1 MIETVDTI
9 NTETCN
15 DEWKRDNKN
24 GFSLSLSPPGT
35 YKSFRR
41 KKTRWKRISPRVSS
55 RRLINSIAG
64 HRRKDP
70 ETILISILIISSFS
84 VERNNFFC
92 FFPIYRLFSI
102 AYKLHVL
109 AKKFKIQDWKVVGL
123 SFLSSNNLENYIM
136 KRVWIEDWIRIW
148 FCFDPWQLE
157 TRVQEPII
165 TSWPANEVTADLLS
179 WGCALRDRL
188 ISLTILF
195 QPTSSMPR

>member
-9 NTETCN
+9 NTETRN

-24 GFSLSLSPPGT
+24 GFSLSLRLER

-84 VERNNFFC
+84 VERNNFC
-92 FFPIYRLFSI
+92 FFPIYRLSSI
-102 AYKLHVL
+102 VYKLHAL
-109 AKKFKIQDWKVVGL
+109 AKKFKIQDRKVVGL